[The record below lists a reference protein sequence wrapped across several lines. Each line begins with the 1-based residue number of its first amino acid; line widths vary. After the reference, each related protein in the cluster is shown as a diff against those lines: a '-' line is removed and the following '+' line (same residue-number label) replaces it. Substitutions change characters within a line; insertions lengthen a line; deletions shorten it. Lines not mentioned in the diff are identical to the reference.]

1 MNEDVCG
8 VGRDIR
14 SHSRFSPA
22 GTNVDFV
29 QKQGESELRVRTYE
43 RGVEDE
49 TLACGTGVVASS
61 LLANL
66 AGMVQPPVRV
76 QTQGGEVLT
85 VDFQATD
92 GSENF
97 GEVFLEGP
105 AKFVFEG
112 TLVEI

>member
-1 MNEDVCG
+1 
-8 VGRDIR
+8 
-14 SHSRFSPA
+14 
-22 GTNVDFV
+22 
-29 QKQGESELRVRTYE
+29 
-43 RGVEDE
+43 
-49 TLACGTGVVASS
+49 
-61 LLANL
+61 LANR

-85 VDFQATD
+85 VNFQPTD
-92 GSENF
+92 GGENF